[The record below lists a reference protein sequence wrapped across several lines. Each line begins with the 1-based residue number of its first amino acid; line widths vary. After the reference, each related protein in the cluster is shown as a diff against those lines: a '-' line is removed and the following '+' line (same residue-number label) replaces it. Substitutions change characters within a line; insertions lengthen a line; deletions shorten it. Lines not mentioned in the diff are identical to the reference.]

1 MPKTIKRK
9 TEPKTL
15 PAAPIE
21 YAGQWVAWDKAQT
34 EIVAHG
40 DDLETVYEFAIE
52 AGHPDAVFQKVPEAD
67 TYFIGGALLR
77 GIR

>member
-1 MPKTIKRK
+1 MKKK
-9 TEPKTL
+9 VKMETL

-21 YAGQWVAWDKAQT
+21 YAGQWVAWDKAQA

-40 DDLETVYEFAIE
+40 DDLETVFESAIE

-77 GIR
+77 GAR